1 MSTLPSGTYNTTY
14 GEDMAIV
21 RTRLQWVLLIGFIVL
36 LLTLPLF
43 IAPRYIYLA
52 IFMGVGVI
60 AALGLNILTGYCGQI
75 SIGQSVFMAVGAFSA
90 GLLMSKTGV
99 PFWATIPISGIVAGL
114 SGLVFGI
121 PSLRIKG
128 LYLALATLAAQFI
141 IAFFITNVL
150 KAGSGV
156 AIRPP
161 TLGGITFNTDR
172 SFYYIVIVIA
182 IIFTFFAKSIVRSNV
197 GRAFI
202 AIRDNDIA
210 AEVMGINIFRYKLLA
225 FFIGCFF
232 AGVAG
237 CLWATYSGLATMDSY
252 SLTESIWLLGMCV
265 IGGLGS
271 VSGTIMG
278 VVAFRGIQYL
288 VQQLSP
294 DLGIA
299 FPSLSSN
306 IVSAFNIL
314 ILGLVIL
321 LFLMFEPRGL
331 AHRWEIV
338 KTAYRMHPW
347 SY

>member
-1 MSTLPSGTYNTTY
+1 MSMLPSGTYNTTY

-21 RTRLQWVLLIGFIVL
+21 RTKLQWVLLIGFIAL
-36 LLTLPLF
+36 LLTFPLF
-43 IAPRYIYLA
+43 MSGQYIYLA
-52 IFMGVGVI
+52 IYMGVGVI

-75 SIGQSVFMAVGAFSA
+75 SIGQAAFMAVGAFSS
-90 GLLMSKTGV
+90 GLLMRDTGV
-99 PFWATIPISGIVAGL
+99 PFWAAIPISGIVAGL

-141 IAFFITNVL
+141 IAFVITNVL
-150 KAGSGV
+150 KVGTGV
-156 AIRPP
+156 NIRPP

-172 SFYYIVIVIA
+172 SFYYIVIPIA
-182 IIFTFFAKSIVRSNV
+182 MIFTFFAKNIVRSNV

-237 CLWATYSGLATMDSY
+237 CLWATYSGLATMESY
-252 SLTESIWLLGMCV
+252 SLTEAIWLLGMCV

-271 VSGTIMG
+271 ISGTIMG
-278 VVAFRGIQYL
+278 VIAFRGIQYL
-288 VQQLSP
+288 VQVYSP
-294 DLGIA
+294 DLGVA
-299 FPSLSSN
+299 FPSLLTN
-306 IVSAFNIL
+306 IVSAFNVL
-314 ILGLVIL
+314 VLGIVIL

-338 KTAYRMHPW
+338 KAAYRMHPW